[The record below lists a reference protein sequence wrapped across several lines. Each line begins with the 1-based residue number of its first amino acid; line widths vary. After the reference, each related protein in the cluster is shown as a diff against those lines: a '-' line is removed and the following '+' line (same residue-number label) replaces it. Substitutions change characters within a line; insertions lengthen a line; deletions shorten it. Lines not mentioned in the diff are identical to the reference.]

1 VDRGKLLFE
10 IVPGPGNPRNS
21 EGSLIRLKDNSIL
34 YVYGQFHGD
43 SAGDLAPCNIAAIR
57 SSDEGLT
64 WSEPKIILR
73 ASDFGV
79 TNINSTSLVRLTD
92 GNIGFLFSKPIG
104 EQGWIRHKYFARS
117 YDEGDT
123 FEDFVECSS
132 EIYDCRSGVNNAR
145 LIRLSSGRLIYP
157 HSIHAGC
164 KKNQE
169 EGKRKRSPT
178 SHTFGN
184 FVFSDDDGLTW
195 RTSEDS
201 IYMPF
206 NQSNPG
212 LQEGEIIEIAPN
224 VLKCFFRTDKAYQ
237 YQSVSLDGGDHWS
250 MPHPSCFTAVCSP
263 ITVRK
268 NPYSGKTYA
277 IWNPVPK
284 YNGQVIPKD
293 HSSRAPLAI
302 AETDGSVSRILKM
315 DYIHSDLTR
324 SYCYV
329 APLFLDEKE
338 MLIAYSSGDAS
349 AGEKSMDRLTISK
362 VDLDF

>member
-1 VDRGKLLFE
+1 
-10 IVPGPGNPRNS
+10 
-21 EGSLIRLKDNSIL
+21 
-34 YVYGQFHGD
+34 
-43 SAGDLAPCNIAAIR
+43 
-57 SSDEGLT
+57 
-64 WSEPKIILR
+64 
-73 ASDFGV
+73 
-79 TNINSTSLVRLTD
+79 
-92 GNIGFLFSKPIG
+92 
-104 EQGWIRHKYFARS
+104 
-117 YDEGDT
+117 
-123 FEDFVECSS
+123 
-132 EIYDCRSGVNNAR
+132 
-145 LIRLSSGRLIYP
+145 
-157 HSIHAGC
+157 
-164 KKNQE
+164 
-169 EGKRKRSPT
+169 
-178 SHTFGN
+178 
-184 FVFSDDDGLTW
+184 
-195 RTSEDS
+195 
-201 IYMPF
+201 
-206 NQSNPG
+206 
-212 LQEGEIIEIAPN
+212 
-224 VLKCFFRTDKAYQ
+224 
-237 YQSVSLDGGDHWS
+237 